1 MKIRNQQSTM
11 DGNSDTGDRQ
21 ADLVILVKKR
31 RPLSLLGQ
39 FMNPNSKESCD
50 IFHEFFFWF

>member
-1 MKIRNQQSTM
+1 M